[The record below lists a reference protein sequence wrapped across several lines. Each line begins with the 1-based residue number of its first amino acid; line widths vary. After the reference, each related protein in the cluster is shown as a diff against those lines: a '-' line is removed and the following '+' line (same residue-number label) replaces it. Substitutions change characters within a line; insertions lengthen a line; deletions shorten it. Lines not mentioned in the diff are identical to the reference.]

1 MRKVLS
7 SSSALAAVFLIGC
20 AAEATSSLDPVYLLS
35 VSPTA
40 ASTGVSTSSSIVMTF
55 SRPMMAGM
63 EARIVVHE
71 GSVTGPAV
79 AGVASWS
86 VSRTVL
92 TFVPSAAFK
101 PRTTYVIHL
110 GGDMRD
116 TDGRALDHAGCS
128 VWGGRVVTG
137 GMMGLNGGMMGGSN
151 GGMMGPGW
159 QSVDGTYGMI
169 FTFTTG

>member
-1 MRKVLS
+1 MRTLLGS
-7 SSSALAAVFLIGC
+7 SRALAAVFLIGC
-20 AAEATSSLDPVYLLS
+20 ATEATSSPDPVYLLS
-35 VSPTA
+35 VSPAA

-63 EARIVVHE
+63 EARVVVHE

-79 AGVASWS
+79 VGTASWS
-86 VSRTVL
+86 VNRTML
-92 TFVPSAAFK
+92 TFVPSAALQ
-101 PRTTYVIHL
+101 PRTTYVVHL

-116 TDGRALDHAGCS
+116 TGGVPLDHAGCS
-128 VWGGRVVTG
+128 VRGGHTVTAE
-137 GMMGLNGGMMGGSN
+137 MMGLNGGMMGGQN

>member
-1 MRKVLS
+1 MRKPLR
-7 SSSALAAVFLIGC
+7 SSSALAAIFLIGC
-20 AAEATSSLDPVYLLS
+20 ATEATSSPDPVYLLA

-40 ASTGVSTSSSIVMTF
+40 ASIGVSTSSSIVMTF

-63 EARIVVHE
+63 EARFVVHE

-79 AGVASWS
+79 VGAASWS
-86 VSRTVL
+86 VNRTVL

-116 TDGRALDHAGCS
+116 TDGRPLDHAGCS
-128 VWGGRVVTG
+128 LRGGHRVTTG
-137 GMMGLNGGMMGGSN
+137 MLGLNGGMMGGQN

-159 QSVDGTYGMI
+159 QSVDGTFGMI